1 MVRVVAGSAR
11 GIKLKTVPSDDTK
24 PTLDRVKEAMFS
36 IMQQEIPGAYV
47 LDLFS
52 GNGTLGIEALSRGAE
67 SAVFN
72 DCDSKCTAVIEENLK
87 AAKLTD
93 RAIVTRLDYRQALG
107 KYAEEKRKFDVILL
121 DPPYKAG
128 LYVKAIETVSQN
140 GLANKNALIMCETA
154 REDILP
160 ERIGHFTK
168 EKERGYGTVG
178 LTFYRMTGEQ
188 I

>member
-36 IMQQEIPGAYV
+36 IIQLEIPGAKV

-67 SAVFN
+67 SAVLN
-72 DCDSKCTAVIEENLK
+72 DCDSKCTAIIEDNLR
-87 AAKLTD
+87 ATKLAE
-93 RAIVTRLDYRQALG
+93 RATVTKLDYRQALG
-107 KYAEEKRKFDVILL
+107 RYAEEKRKFDCILL

-128 LYVKAIETVSQN
+128 FYVKTVELISQL
-140 GLANKNALIMCETA
+140 GLANANALIVCETA
-154 REDILP
+154 REDVLP
-160 ERIGHFTK
+160 EKVGHFTK

-178 LTFYRMTGEQ
+178 LTLYRMTGE
-188 I
+188 